1 MTEKMAFIRTDA
13 AAAAVGPYSQG
24 VDAGSLVFVSGQL
37 GLTPGSGEFAGPDLA
52 SQTRQAL
59 ANMRAVLEAAGL
71 QPGNVIAVDVFLTDM
86 ASFTEF
92 NEIYAEFFAGH
103 KPARAVVEVSGL
115 PKGGLVELKCI
126 ALRA

>member
-1 MTEKMAFIRTDA
+1 MTEKIAFIRTEA

-24 VDAGSLVFVSGQL
+24 VDTGSLVFVSGQL
-37 GLTPGSGEFAGPDLA
+37 GLAPGSGEFAGPDLA

-71 QPGNVIAVDVFLTDM
+71 LPGNVVAVDVFLTDM
-86 ASFTEF
+86 AAFAEF